1 MRKGYSIGF
10 YIVIVLIVAMFIF
23 AFRLSYHKALAEMEE
38 EKLEQLVEDLDD
50 FYYVK
55 SADGY
60 VTVYFAD
67 KATVYEYTSIPISE
81 LPRNIQNELKTGKK
95 LNNLKQVYGFLEN
108 YSS

>member
-1 MRKGYSIGF
+1 MQKRYSIGF
-10 YIVIVLIVAMFIF
+10 YIVIILIVAMFIF

-38 EKLEQLVEDLDD
+38 ERLEELVDDLDD
-50 FYYVK
+50 YYYVK
-55 SADGY
+55 STDGY

-81 LPRNIQNELKTGKK
+81 LPKNIQKELTTGKK
-95 LNNLKQVYGFLEN
+95 LNSIKQVYGFLEN